1 MTNTETIIDL
11 LSVTESGVVEVRE
24 SVVTMEDGVQVSQHF
39 KRHCVCPG
47 EDYSQEDTI
56 VQAACQTAHTPAV
69 IAAYLALTTIPIVVL
84 TLGDLVSKTL
94 IEIDSDTDAIYGAVL
109 GNRGP
114 EYLDAEIAA
123 KAYKDA
129 GYTGTVPEDVQ
140 SYATAMGWIAQQAAD
155 DILLTAANWRP
166 AKSAIRANRLAAK
179 EAVRDSLTISE
190 VEAVLAWWAI
200 FVVTIRG
207 QLGI

>member
-1 MTNTETIIDL
+1 MMPYKITSLLKNIKAVSDTDMGVEYYNGLFDTTDCVVAWEEPLTPEATEAQEYVNMVAGAISTID
-11 LSVTESGVVEVRE
+11 
-24 SVVTMEDGVQVSQHF
+24 
-39 KRHCVCPG
+39 
-47 EDYSQEDTI
+47 
-56 VQAACQTAHTPAV
+56 A
-69 IAAYLALTTIPIVVL
+69 
-84 TLGDLVSKTL
+84 
-94 IEIDSDTDAIYGAVL
+94 DTDAIYGAVL

-123 KAYKDA
+123 QAYKDA

-140 SYATAMGWIAQQAAD
+140 SHAAPKGWAAQQAAD

-166 AKSAIRANRLAAK
+166 AKSAIRANRMAAK

-207 QLGI
+207 QLGV